1 MMTRL
6 LKRLVAYAVAIV
18 MLLSCSVVV
27 FATETAQMDETNA
40 GTITLGASHVTLT
53 QSETEQNVD
62 IYLYADKNI
71 NVSALT
77 VYYATDAADE
87 KIVLGTGVAGDG
99 LSGSPTNEGMT
110 VTNGNGAYMTYNG
123 ELGGYILCK
132 VPVTIAANVT
142 GTFNIEFTQIELY
155 DAENGDGY
163 SLSSDAVTATITVE
177 EPSAPAADYTA
188 GITADKTEIN
198 VDDTVTVSINV
209 DGSAGSFATS
219 QIKLSYDSTY
229 LTFDA
234 ANANHVLNGASV
246 SVNNGVITLVDH
258 GAAQNNGVAYQLVF
272 TGKAVTTEDTVVT
285 LTNAAFD
292 KAENA
297 PVQNIKEIELDETTN
312 KVNVTVV
319 EERLTVDLSDDFDTD
334 DGETVAPGGTF
345 TFYAK
350 NTNYTYTV
358 TVNNGDI
365 TPEYDEDTGVWTIT
379 NVQADL
385 TITATKEAKTFDV
398 TINSEA
404 HVDSNDGVGE
414 DAATYKDDYIFT
426 LKADTEN
433 YQYNLVSITIG
444 GQAAPANS
452 YSNNGKIYTIKGD
465 YITGDIVITTEAVEI
480 EEFTITGAD
489 GVLSASATTVKDGD
503 EVTLTLTP
511 VAGYKYEIKIN
522 GTTIPLDNNNQYTA
536 AVTENWEIVV
546 TESLDLSEENVSIA
560 TYLALNGKMIYMI
573 QITTELD
580 DGNVYAY
587 NGTHM
592 FWSEKYNENNGAYVF
607 LAVVDNNAQAPTLGA
622 IAANITITQG
632 AAKSIDYSGNVN
644 MADANT
650 VDANDAQL
658 VYNMYETKSY
668 DGFVTNVDME
678 KYLRADVNGD
688 GVINVTD
695 AATIVN
701 SILSAN

>member
-1 MMTRL
+1 MLSSKKVCSIL
-6 LKRLVAYAVAIV
+6 LVIAMFLLVATPVYAVDT
-18 MLLSCSVVV
+18 
-27 FATETAQMDETNA
+27 TETIEEIHF
-40 GTITLGASHVTLT
+40 GTTDITVLKSDTEQILNVPFYTKEDAEIGAYEVRISCGGDATLGNAVSCVENLNFTGKPTKASAYA
-53 QSETEQNVD
+53 EEANVGAQ
-62 IYLYADKNI
+62 Y
-71 NVSALT
+71 
-77 VYYATDAADE
+77 DE
-87 KIVLGTGVAGDG
+87 EVAGYV
-99 LSGSPTNEGMT
+99 LFT
-110 VTNGNGAYMTYNG
+110 
-123 ELGGYILCK
+123 
-132 VPVTIAANVT
+132 VPVTLPANAEGVYSIN
-142 GTFNIEFTQIELY
+142 FSVELFCDYSEAEYSFTSETL
-155 DAENGDGY
+155 A
-163 SLSSDAVTATITVE
+163 ATITVTK
-177 EPSAPAADYTA
+177 PSAPAADYTA
-188 GITADKTEIN
+188 GLTADKTEIN

-219 QIKLSYDSTY
+219 QIKLSYDSNY
-229 LTFDA
+229 LTFDD

-272 TGKAVTTEDTVVT
+272 TGKAVTTDDTVVT
-285 LTNAAFD
+285 LTSAAFD

-297 PVQNIKEIELDETTN
+297 PVQNIKEIALNETTN

-319 EERLTVDLSDDFDTD
+319 EERLTVDLSDDFDTN

-358 TVNNGDI
+358 TVNNGAI
-365 TPEYDEDTGVWTIT
+365 TPTYDEATGVWTIT
-379 NVQADL
+379 NVQANL
-385 TITATKEAKTFDV
+385 TITATKVAKTFEV
-398 TINSEA
+398 TINSEE

-414 DAATYKDDYIFT
+414 NAATYKEDYTFT
-426 LKADTEN
+426 LNADTED

-452 YSNNGKIYTIKGD
+452 YSNNGKVYTIKGD
-465 YITGDIVITTEAVEI
+465 YITGDIVITTEEVEI
-480 EEFTITGAD
+480 AEFTITGVG
-489 GVLSASATTVKDGD
+489 GVLSATATTVKDGD
-503 EVTLTLTP
+503 EVTLTLDP
-511 VAGYKYEIKIN
+511 VAGYKYEITIN
-522 GTTIPLDNNNQYTA
+522 GTPISLDNNNQYTA
-536 AVTENWEIVV
+536 AVTEDWVIVV

-560 TYLALNGKMIYMI
+560 TYLALNGKTIYMI
-573 QITTELD
+573 QITTKLD

-587 NGTHM
+587 NDTDM

-607 LAVVDNNAQAPTLGA
+607 LVVADSNAQAPAVDA
-622 IAANITITQG
+622 IIANITITQG

-678 KYLRADVNGD
+678 KYLRADVNYD